1 MYYVCECTKK
11 LLEKTGDEEIFM
23 KRKTRKIKA
32 FLASFLMFA
41 LVLTMLPIYAKADD
55 PVDYAIAYGTG
66 SYQLDEQCTVNIV
79 KIGDTEFSNFTERTA
94 QGTAIEL
101 SNNFDPANMGAYLFS
116 VDGGFETELLIGGD
130 GKVHINAIS
139 PETIIPDAALRFEI
153 RAKQGGGEN
162 NNNNDQNPNQ
172 NGNVRFNINNQG
184 SAVAKYSLDGTN
196 WYLVDADNEQN
207 PGNINFRNANLTGI
221 TKLYVKVELGE
232 NMRFDDFVDNGHTR
246 TCLLVEENGQP
257 TDASQYGIEET
268 LVSESGFSF
277 NFDPTDNGK
286 MYTVSLSFMQSNG
299 EGGGEGGEGGH
310 PQNNDNLSVVLL
322 GDGENLQ
329 DIVLFE
335 NGNITNT
342 VEGITISPDGD
353 NVQIYMKNYKSGY
366 ALQITGGEPSFT
378 VEGDN
383 SLFGMYLGENVKIEL
398 WGKDHSVLSI
408 GADGFHGENRSGI
421 RFRDDLTVNVEA
433 EVNAFDGVEEVSF
446 NNYNFH
452 ERDKTNNIIFAHGKA
467 FNGVSRVEIYSA
479 KTEIAVEDELG
490 HDGIECIVS
499 EEGQLILHGNPGG
512 IDFKTRY
519 YEKYPGDGKAANR
532 SDIDNCIKEVSIF
545 PSEDLSA
552 AAKAS
557 FDLKEGDSFVLTSL
571 DPILYSISYQI
582 DEGIRTAKDEDGNL
596 IFGNP
601 DAGSVFMNGFKR
613 GYWVENGTGG
623 RFEAW
628 IAAGETV
635 NVTILPNAGYQYI
648 KNTLNINGAT
658 IDTEPGADKGTYSF
672 VSGPNAGHIC
682 AGFIKTDDVVKI
694 DEKAEVKDAG
704 ILGSDDGVIEAG
716 NFELGVA
723 DKTLSSDETD
733 KIKKAVA
740 VEDPD
745 LISLDLTLNEYVVK
759 NYDPS
764 ASEQQA
770 WETPLTDLNG
780 KVTVAIELPDR
791 VDASKKVQVV
801 RVHGDETTVIDGKIE
816 QMEIDGRVENI
827 LTFETDK
834 FSTYA
839 IAFKSQ
845 YAIIEGDDQTITIG
859 DDGDVII
866 RCNGDINKF
875 KGLKMDGKDVDPSL
889 YTVSAGSTIVRL
901 KREYVDSLP
910 KGAHSLTFLYTDGEV
925 TAHFTLQTKPS
936 NDSSNNNNNNNSS
949 NNTPTVVPVK
959 DTVPKTGEGNSLLY
973 IFVLLSIVSLF
984 GMSVASYTTF
994 KKRGE

>member
-41 LVLTMLPIYAKADD
+41 LVLTMLPIYAKAEYPNDYS
-55 PVDYAIAYGTG
+55 VDYGDG
-66 SYQLDEQCTVNIV
+66 SYRIDNECTVSIV
-79 KIGDTEFSNFTERTA
+79 KIGDTDFANFTGRTA

-101 SNNFDPANMGAYLFS
+101 DGNFDPANMGAYLFS
-116 VDGGFETELLIGGD
+116 VDGGFETELLISGD
-130 GKVHINAIS
+130 GKVLINAIS
-139 PETIIPDAALRFEI
+139 PQTNIPDAALGFEI

-162 NNNNDQNPNQ
+162 NNNNDQNSNQ

-184 SAVAKYSLDGTN
+184 SAVVKYSLNGTN

-207 PGNINFRNANLTGI
+207 PGNVNFRNADLTGI
-221 TKLYVKVELGE
+221 TKLYVKVELGD

-257 TDASQYGIEET
+257 TDASQYGIEDT
-268 LVSESGFSF
+268 LISESGFSF

-286 MYTVSLSFMQSNG
+286 MYTVSLSFMEGNGG

-310 PQNNDNLSVVLL
+310 PQNNENLSVVLL

-329 DIVLFE
+329 DIVLYQ
-335 NGNITNT
+335 NGANVNT
-342 VEGITISPDGD
+342 VEGITITADGN

-383 SLFGMYLGENVKIEL
+383 SLFGMYLGENVKLEL

-408 GADGFHGENRSGI
+408 GADGFHGENHSGI

-452 ERDKTNNIIFAHGKA
+452 EREKTNNVIFAHEKA
-467 FNGVSRVEIYSA
+467 FNNVSRVEFYSS
-479 KTEIAVEDELG
+479 KTEIAVEGKLGDEG
-490 HDGIECIVS
+490 TVCVVS
-499 EEGQLILHGNPGG
+499 EEGQMTLHGNPGEV
-512 IDFKTRY
+512 DFRTRY
-519 YEKYPGDGKAANR
+519 YEKYPGDGKAAK
-532 SDIDNCIKEVSIF
+532 SADIDSCINETGIF
-545 PSEDLSA
+545 GDLSD

-582 DEGIRTAKDEDGNL
+582 DDGIRTAKDENGNL

-694 DEKAEVKDAG
+694 DDKAEVKDAG

-723 DKTLSSDETD
+723 DKTLTSDETD

-764 ASEQQA
+764 AKEQQA

-780 KVTVAIELPDR
+780 KVTIGLELPDK

-816 QMEIDGRVENI
+816 QLEVDGRTENI

-866 RCNGDINKF
+866 RCNGDIKKF

-889 YTVSAGSTIVRL
+889 YTVSEGSTVIKL
-901 KREYVDSLP
+901 KRSYIDTLP
-910 KGAHSLTFLYTDGEV
+910 KGVHSVTFLYTDGEV
-925 TAHFTLQTKPS
+925 TAHFTLQTKPT
-936 NDSSNNNNNNNSS
+936 NDNNNNNNNNNNTS

-973 IFVLLSIVSLF
+973 ILGLLSIVSLF